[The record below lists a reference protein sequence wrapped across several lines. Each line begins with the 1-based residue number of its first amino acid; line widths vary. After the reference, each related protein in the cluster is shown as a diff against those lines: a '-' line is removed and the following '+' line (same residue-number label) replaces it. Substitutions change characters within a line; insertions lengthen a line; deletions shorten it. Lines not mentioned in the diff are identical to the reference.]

1 MKTIVLYIKNF
12 ILNLT
17 KFNCKNCKHSY
28 VSEKT
33 GVRRCSIHQCCHG
46 CDKRVSDKDKCKD
59 YKRRSE

>member
-33 GVRRCSIHQCCHG
+33 GIRRCSIHQCCHG
-46 CDKRVSDKDKCKD
+46 CDKRVSDKEKCGEFE
-59 YKRRSE
+59 RRSE